1 MYLYVIKWLNFN
13 YCTVGIIVKK
23 LKFLYQ
29 RLSTS
34 GTCDLWTMSNSKLVL
49 IQIAWKKIIWL
60 LLNYFHLI
68 SCFCP
73 EFRFLFRLVLMVLS
87 QPNGT
92 WKLFL
97 RSWLIEEF
105 LVVYYSWGHLESFPN
120 LWNYLYFQKLQGIPH
135 IFNTF
140 CLRMHATISF
150 GLLLQL

>member
-13 YCTVGIIVKK
+13 YCAVGIIVKK
-23 LKFLYQ
+23 LKLLYQ

-49 IQIAWKKIIWL
+49 IQIARKKS
-60 LLNYFHLI
+60 FDCFLI
-68 SCFCP
+68 TSIQSHASTLSFN
-73 EFRFLFRLVLMVLS
+73 FLFCLVLMVLS

-140 CLRMHATISF
+140 CLRIHATISF